1 MHCATETPLTDPNLR
16 LTWTTSA
23 LSNLLLAS
31 VLRLQMW
38 LGRKNGFLWAGIAAT
53 AHCWSP
59 NRVHKTSLMFSKITT
74 FFGEQNRWSS
84 QAECFSPNSPRIWIP
99 DSFHFGI
106 GPNQSQFT
114 AGFASGLVFSC
125 IILDSLF
132 QPSIFHKSL
141 ISLVLGKADVL
152 IYILRFSVEFNVLAE
167 NPHNTEHECQV
178 TTTVA
183 GAALQ

>member
-1 MHCATETPLTDPNLR
+1 MHCQTYCWPQYWGCKCDLAEKWLPVSWNSCYSTLLDPKQSAQNLFDVFKNYHLLWWTELMEF
-16 LTWTTSA
+16 TS
-23 LSNLLLAS
+23 
-31 VLRLQMW
+31 W
-38 LGRKNGFLWAGIAAT
+38 GFLPQQPQDLD
-53 AHCWSP
+53 S
-59 NRVHKTSLMFSKITT
+59 
-74 FFGEQNRWSS
+74 
-84 QAECFSPNSPRIWIP
+84 